1 MFDHAV
7 TDIKYNISDSI
18 TKTIGSK
25 YPFIFRTSKNNFKQ
39 FPLNGLIS
47 FHMDEAN
54 TFFTEEEL
62 YHYDKIIEL
71 HRERRIK
78 NNKIFTDTILE
89 RDFRE
94 KVVKFLQDGKPKLFK
109 SPTQG
114 NIIIK
119 INDVSIAPNKTL
131 SGTIASFSATAYEI
145 AEATIDNYKKYNFIE
160 WEE

>member
-1 MFDHAV
+1 MHLKLSFTSDKELYQYD
-7 TDIKYNISDSI
+7 DIISKYNTRRRD
-18 TKTIGSK
+18 KHLG
-25 YPFIFRTSKNNFKQ
+25 
-39 FPLNGLIS
+39 
-47 FHMDEAN
+47 M
-54 TFFTEEEL
+54 
-62 YHYDKIIEL
+62 YDYK
-71 HRERRIK
+71 RE
-78 NNKIFTDTILE
+78 F
-89 RDFRE
+89 DFRE
-94 KVVKFLQDGKPKLFK
+94 KVLAFLQDGKPKLFK

>member
-1 MFDHAV
+1 M
-7 TDIKYNISDSI
+7 I
-18 TKTIGSK
+18 
-25 YPFIFRTSKNNFKQ
+25 
-39 FPLNGLIS
+39 
-47 FHMDEAN
+47 
-54 TFFTEEEL
+54 
-62 YHYDKIIEL
+62 
-71 HRERRIK
+71 
-78 NNKIFTDTILE
+78 ILE

-131 SGTIASFSATAYEI
+131 SGIIASFSATAYEI